1 MEFELEKVSEKC
13 FSWKYPKYVSL
24 FQEWVIALFSANLMR
39 IPRKMPEAFTEAS
52 SSVAAAY
59 ANCGIGLSVDAY
71 FASCITCVTLR
82 KIPQT
87 SEALR

>member
-1 MEFELEKVSEKC
+1 MFFLEYS
-13 FSWKYPKYVSL
+13 KYVSL

-52 SSVAAAY
+52 SSVAAAPLRTY
-59 ANCGIGLSVDAY
+59 ANCGIGLSVDAF

-82 KIPQT
+82 KIPQI